1 MKKLVASI
9 SDELDQELR
18 VIING
23 RYGGKRGAISIVVE
37 EALKAHLKALK
48 DR

>member
-9 SDELDQELR
+9 SNELDQELR
-18 VIING
+18 DLING

-37 EALKAHLKALK
+37 DALKAHLKALK